1 MSPCDG
7 FLHFQ
12 NLEILLY
19 LNKDLSCSFQEAPQ
33 EHLACLRKGRE
44 ESKVQRERQGEELLK
59 QTETERQKI
68 IAECKELRGFLE
80 EKEQFLLSRL
90 EELDRDIV
98 KRKDESVFKLSE
110 EICHIDKLLSE
121 KGGESE
127 PMDQTDQSVA
137 STVTSTSR
145 SCSEQNSNCS
155 VLHNNMDS
163 TNPDGISEE
172 NQMLL
177 NALEM
182 SDQRMEALD
191 NAEMLLLNTM
201 QAMMGLLQRHQ
212 CRVTASHASLYHSM
226 GLELE
231 SEIRNAVA
239 DIEADRALWINLQSN
254 DREVWAHV
262 SSSDWWERIVLSIW
276 DDQQWL
282 ESFRMSR
289 DTFLHIVSLLS
300 PHIERQDTVKRHA
313 VTPEKRVAVAIMKL
327 ATPTSLRFIGN

>member
-137 STVTSTSR
+137 STVT
-145 SCSEQNSNCS
+145 
-155 VLHNNMDS
+155 
-163 TNPDGISEE
+163 SEE